1 MHLSRPARAAGL
13 AAAALYS
20 FLATARAED
29 LNPTEKR
36 LIAAAKAE
44 GEVTILNA
52 VIVDETAVKLSE
64 AFIKR
69 YGLGPNFKVN
79 NVRKGT
85 GQTAAQ
91 IRQEIQAGK
100 VTSDVFILT
109 SPLFFEELAKRGALL
124 ALDSS
129 NWKNHEEL
137 AKAAGQYFNYPY
149 MVLPFAYTFQP
160 TWNSACPGME
170 SIDIRS
176 YQDLLNPA
184 LKGKIVVS
192 DLSKSISYS
201 NTVAAMY
208 EAGLVDFPKLWQGI
222 KALDP
227 IIEFRTEAKMQM
239 IVSCERPLDMF
250 NTSGRVIQN
259 VEKKPALANT
269 LKLGSYKEGQV
280 MLGNQASVMKG
291 SPHPN
296 AGQLMLEFMLG
307 KQGTDILVAGEG
319 LYSFMKGYKAPHEI
333 APFMLDL
340 DKVKLVGMK
349 QWTGPEA
356 QGDFKTVRE
365 AWQQVFQ

>member
-1 MHLSRPARAAGL
+1 MYVSRPARGAGL
-13 AAAALYS
+13 AVLAVFAIMTVAQAA
-20 FLATARAED
+20 E

-36 LIAAAKAE
+36 LVAAAKAE

-52 VIVDETAVKLSE
+52 VIVEETAVKLAA
-64 AFIKR
+64 AFVKR
-69 YGLGPNFKVN
+69 YDLGPNFKVN

-100 VTSDVFILT
+100 MTSDIFILT
-109 SPLFFEELAKRGALL
+109 SPLFFEELAKRGALV
-124 ALDSS
+124 ALDST
-129 NWKNHEEL
+129 NWKRHEEL
-137 AKAAGQYFNYPY
+137 AKTAGQYFNYPF

-160 TWNSACPGME
+160 TWNTACPGMDK
-170 SIDIRS
+170 IDIRS

-201 NTVAAMY
+201 NTVAAMQ

-259 VEKKPALANT
+259 VEKKPELAKT

-307 KQGTDILVAGEG
+307 KEGTDILVGGEG
-319 LYSFMKGYKAPHEI
+319 LYSFMKGYKAPAEI

-356 QGDFKTVRE
+356 QGDFKSVRE
-365 AWQQVFQ
+365 AWQKVFQ